1 MAAEKLDIYQ
11 HVTDQIIGQIEAGT
25 PPWRQPWTGGQSG
38 VHFPVRH
45 NGEEYR
51 GINVLMLWAT
61 AARKGHV
68 SARWMTYRQAQELGG
83 QVRKGEKSAIVVKYG
98 TIEREDED
106 GEERSIPYCRAYRVF
121 NADQIEGLP
130 EACYIRPEPPRDL
143 GTTADPALDAFVRA
157 TGAVIITTE
166 TTSTCRPSAR
176 SSRPAAITA
185 RSPMN

>member
-1 MAAEKLDIYQ
+1 MAAEKRDIYQ

-61 AARKGHV
+61 AARKGYV

-83 QVRKGEKSAIVVKYG
+83 QLRKGEKSAIVVKYG

-130 EACYIRPEPPRDL
+130 EACYIRPDPPRDL

-157 TGAVIITTE
+157 TGAVIITT
-166 TTSTCRPSAR
+166 
-176 SSRPAAITA
+176 
-185 RSPMN
+185 